1 MRGYPVDH
9 VGLAVSSIEKARPL
23 FERLTGAPG
32 TSVVEAPAQD
42 INIAFFGSLELLE
55 PRSTQSHL
63 GEFLTSRGGRLHH
76 VAYRVPDIA
85 QAMGE
90 LEADGFEFLDPEP
103 RMGVGGRR
111 IAFLHPAGTAGLFI
125 ELVEEGAGH
134 V

>member
-23 FERLTGAPG
+23 FERLTGAQG
-32 TSVVEAPAQD
+32 TPLVEVPSHD

-55 PRSTQSHL
+55 PRTPESHL
-63 GEFLTSRGGRLHH
+63 AEFLASRGGQLHH
-76 VAYRVPDIA
+76 VAYRVSDIV

-90 LEADGFEFLDPEP
+90 LEADGFESLDPEP
-103 RMGVGGRR
+103 RMGAGGRR

-125 ELVEEGAGH
+125 ELVEGASGD